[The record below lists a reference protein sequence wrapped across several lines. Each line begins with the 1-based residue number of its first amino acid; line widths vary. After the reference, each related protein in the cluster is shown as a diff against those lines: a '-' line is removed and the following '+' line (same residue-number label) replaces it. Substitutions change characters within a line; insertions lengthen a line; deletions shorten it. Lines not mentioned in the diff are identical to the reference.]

1 MGRRIKDRS
10 WRIETK
16 RFAGEP
22 CGLRVVEPNGKYLI
36 LEKFENFAGERKHS
50 GVPDLY
56 KINLKEGGRTSTRLI
71 EESDKIFQES
81 WVKEMDFMERPRR
94 QRYAENLWKDGRV
107 PLYSPMLP
115 YGNRMSSRHK
125 IPYMSIDDGAHV
137 LVASIKGEKGTTDER
152 ISRLFVRPFSKGGL
166 LKEIALE
173 CPEGFR
179 RNCHADGPR
188 ALGTLHSDDTYAIIF
203 EGKRVINVFRQG
215 NQLTLNLNFGK
226 VRGPAQLKWST
237 GIDLGLNCPSLWMG
251 FTDDGSRL
259 LTAAYLPYW
268 NDWDD
273 LFYSG
278 ERSTAFRGAFRW
290 EVRSWD
296 IDGRVSETRRTGLR
310 LEGRWKTQSERKSRS
325 TALTKAGLPNHV
337 AELMALHGTSDEDG
351 IALFRHLRKGGVPA
365 APPSEEDPLAL
376 IDEMAFTGAIG
387 REDAR
392 FLVENRQHAELVLAI
407 AETDLDVDYARWLL
421 VERGFSDHPDA
432 VRRVMGGAS
441 VDTVAKVEGIA
452 SDGGRP
458 LPPAPAAESPA
469 VGGGSSDTEDEESED
484 EWDDEW
490 FSREPIL

>member
-1 MGRRIKDRS
+1 M
-10 WRIETK
+10 
-16 RFAGEP
+16 
-22 CGLRVVEPNGKYLI
+22 
-36 LEKFENFAGERKHS
+36 
-50 GVPDLY
+50 
-56 KINLKEGGRTSTRLI
+56 
-71 EESDKIFQES
+71 
-81 WVKEMDFMERPRR
+81 
-94 QRYAENLWKDGRV
+94 
-107 PLYSPMLP
+107 
-115 YGNRMSSRHK
+115 
-125 IPYMSIDDGAHV
+125 
-137 LVASIKGEKGTTDER
+137 
-152 ISRLFVRPFSKGGL
+152 
-166 LKEIALE
+166 
-173 CPEGFR
+173 
-179 RNCHADGPR
+179 
-188 ALGTLHSDDTYAIIF
+188 
-203 EGKRVINVFRQG
+203 FRQG

-365 APPSEEDPLAL
+365 APPSKEDPLAL

-407 AETDLDVDYARWLL
+407 AETDLGVDYARWLL

-469 VGGGSSDTEDEESED
+469 AGGGSSDTEDEESDD